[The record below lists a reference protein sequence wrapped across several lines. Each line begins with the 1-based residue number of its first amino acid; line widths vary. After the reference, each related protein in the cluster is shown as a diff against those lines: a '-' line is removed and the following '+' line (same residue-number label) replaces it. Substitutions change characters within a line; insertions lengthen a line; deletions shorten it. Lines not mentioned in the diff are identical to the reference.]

1 MPENMRRG
9 VIEIDC
15 PADPLPSSDEGSFR
29 DRPQAITDN
38 KSVELPVRTQDID
51 QPLIKRNASFS
62 SFTLGITKDGLVI
75 VEGIIKNM
83 GISILSR
90 ISVET
95 EVRHG
100 YLKTA
105 PLEGV
110 NLSRKWYIIHKK
122 NHVLSPEDTL
132 FIERILDKPSR

>member
-1 MPENMRRG
+1 MRRG